1 MDHFSRRGGSRT
13 ARTNMGLPLPNNH
26 SPFILFDFSCRLL
39 FILRGGE
46 QYEENPAMANDVY
59 QTDFC
64 GTINRANE

>member
-1 MDHFSRRGGSRT
+1 
-13 ARTNMGLPLPNNH
+13 MGLPLPNNH